1 MNAKEKAILAA
12 RTLDDKKAADVS
24 VLHVEEHTALTS
36 YFVLAHG
43 TSRPQVRALA
53 DELEDKLAEAGY
65 LVVNRERDDEAT
77 WFALDYED
85 VIVHIFQRDT
95 RTFFDLEHI
104 WAQAER
110 VAWEREEKAEEK
122 EDK

>member
-1 MNAKEKAILAA
+1 MNAREKALSIAA
-12 RTLDDKKAADVS
+12 FLDAKKACDVQ

-43 TSRPQVRALA
+43 NNAPQVKALA
-53 DELEDKLAEAGY
+53 EYAEDQMAAMGFLECKK
-65 LVVNRERDDEAT
+65 ERDTEAT
-77 WFALDYED
+77 WIALDFED
-85 VIVHIFQRDT
+85 VIIHVFQKDT

-110 VAWEREEKAEEK
+110 VPFETIEQNEEE
-122 EDK
+122 